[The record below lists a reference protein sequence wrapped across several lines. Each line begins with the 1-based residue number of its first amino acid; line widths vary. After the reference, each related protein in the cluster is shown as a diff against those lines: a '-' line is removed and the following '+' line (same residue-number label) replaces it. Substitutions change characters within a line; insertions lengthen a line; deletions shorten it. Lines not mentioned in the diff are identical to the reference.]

1 MVAPDPTPLDAAPV
15 GPNPSR
21 HTPWRRWRRALRE
34 LYHGHGEGAQRFR
47 LAIIALDVAIIGFF
61 IASPMIRDAPWFLIV
76 DYMVAALLVAD
87 LTARAVAWGN
97 VWGWLR
103 RPIVWV
109 DLVVLASL
117 LAPALLANFGFL
129 RVLRL
134 WTLLNSEFFWRTI
147 GAGKWQNT
155 RTEDL
160 GRGLSHIIVYVF
172 LTTGLVFA
180 LYAGKAPGLNHYIDA
195 LYFTVTTF
203 TTTGFGDITLPG
215 AGGRLLA
222 IVIMITGIT
231 LFVRLAGALMQPD
244 RVVYDC
250 HGCALSRH
258 DRDAVH
264 CKACGTRLQ
273 IPNAH

>member
-1 MVAPDPTPLDAAPV
+1 MVSRPAPTSDPRPEDPARDGA
-15 GPNPSR
+15 
-21 HTPWRRWRRALRE
+21 WRRWRRALRE
-34 LYHGHGEGAQRFR
+34 LYHGHGEDARRFR
-47 LAIIALDVAIIGFF
+47 LAIIALDLAIIGFF
-61 IASPMIRDAPWFLIV
+61 IASPMIRHEPWFLTV
-76 DYMVAALLVAD
+76 DYIVAGLLVLD
-87 LTARAVAWGN
+87 LAARAIAWGSF
-97 VWGWLR
+97 WSWLR

-147 GAGKWQNT
+147 AGGKWQNT

-180 LYAGKAPGLNHYIDA
+180 LYAGQVKGLDHYIDA

-215 AGGRLLA
+215 VGGRLLA

-231 LFVRLAGALMQPD
+231 LFVRLVGALMQPD
-244 RVVYDC
+244 RVTYDC

-273 IPNAH
+273 IPNPG